1 MHRTMLLSA
10 RKITPL
16 EIVGWLLF
24 FSFLLTAE
32 LFRFGALETLLLVIG
47 FCIGLFSIYQVA
59 VLGRED
65 YKKHRREITAWLI
78 RFVVFKV
85 VPLMAVFVR

>member
-1 MHRTMLLSA
+1 MHRTMLLST
-10 RKITPL
+10 RKITPFEL
-16 EIVGWLLF
+16 IGWLLF
-24 FSFLLTAE
+24 FSFFLVAE
-32 LFRFGALETLLLVIG
+32 LLRFGAVETLLLIIG
-47 FCIGLFSIYQVA
+47 FCIGLFSIYKVA

-85 VPLMAVFVR
+85 APLAIAVI